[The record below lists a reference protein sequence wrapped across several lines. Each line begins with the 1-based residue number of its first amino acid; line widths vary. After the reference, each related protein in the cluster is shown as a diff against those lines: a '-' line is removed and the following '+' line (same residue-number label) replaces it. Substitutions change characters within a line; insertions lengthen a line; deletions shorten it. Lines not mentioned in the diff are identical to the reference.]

1 MDGWIEGWIG
11 TVAWIDGWI
20 DRCHMYVC
28 MYSIPVS
35 EIVIPLLK
43 LLVQPDKDLF
53 IYIIT
58 CICYSLVF
66 ARNRQMIP
74 HCM

>member
-53 IYIIT
+53 IYNYMHLLFHWFLRGT
-58 CICYSLVF
+58 D
-66 ARNRQMIP
+66 R
-74 HCM
+74 